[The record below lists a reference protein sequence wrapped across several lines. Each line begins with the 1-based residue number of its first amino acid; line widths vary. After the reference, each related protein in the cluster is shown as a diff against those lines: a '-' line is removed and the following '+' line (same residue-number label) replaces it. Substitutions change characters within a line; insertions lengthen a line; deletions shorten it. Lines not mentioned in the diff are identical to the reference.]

1 MSENGYRV
9 LVKEKIAD
17 AGVDLL
23 RRHFDVD
30 VLTDMGE
37 EDLPAAIGSY
47 DAIVIRSATKLTA
60 DVIDRADRLKVIGRA
75 GIGVDNV
82 DVPAA
87 TKRGIIVANAPES
100 NIIAAAEHTIAMM
113 LAQVRNIP
121 QADASLKDGKW
132 ERSKFGGV
140 EVYEKTLGIL
150 GFGRIGQL
158 VAERAR
164 AFGMNLLAYDPYVA
178 AERYRELGV
187 ERADS
192 PEDLYARSDV
202 ITVHLP
208 KTPDTIDYVNAE
220 AFAQMKDGVRIVNC
234 ARGELI
240 DLAALEDAI
249 KSGKVAGASLD
260 VFPGEPVTEHSLFAY
275 DNVVVTPHLGAS
287 TAEAQDRAGV
297 ITAEQVVAA
306 LNGDLVSNAVNIPKV
321 GSDDLAVLEPYLPL
335 CAQLG
340 RLAMSLAEH
349 PSVDRI
355 EVAYRGHLAD
365 FDTRL
370 LTLAVL
376 NGAFEGRV
384 EEHVNFVNAPAI
396 AEERGHPRGGVEREP
411 VPRLREPR
419 RRGGARGRRALRG
432 SRHDLRPA
440 ERAAPRVRL
449 RPELQH
455 RAGAQPRD
463 LPLLGPARDDRQGR
477 HGVRRARDQHRL
489 DRGRAGARPRAG
501 RARGRRHRPPRRDGG
516 DRRLAGPGGGDRR
529 DHRARRLRERPRRHA
544 VGAAM
549 ARVAAIVPDLFF
561 ASKVK
566 ETLTAAGHDVVV
578 VPAGAPLEADLV
590 IVDLDAAG
598 TDVERPSGTPSLGF
612 YSHVETETR
621 TRAQQAG
628 FDLVVPR
635 SRMAREMPELVAG
648 LLGSA

>member
-1 MSENGYRV
+1 MADTNGYRV

-23 RRHFDVD
+23 REHFDVD
-30 VLTDMGE
+30 VRTDME
-37 EDLPAAIGSY
+37 EAELSGAIGDY

-60 DVIDRADRLKVIGRA
+60 DVIEQAGRLKVIGRA

-100 NIIAAAEHTIAMM
+100 NIIAAAEHTIAML

-121 QADASLKDGKW
+121 QADASLKSGKW
-132 ERSKFGGV
+132 ERSRFGGV
-140 EVYEKTLGIL
+140 EVYEKALGIL

-158 VAERAR
+158 VAERAKG
-164 AFGMNLLAYDPYVA
+164 FGMVLLAYDPYVA

-192 PEDLYARSDV
+192 PEDLYERADMV
-202 ITVHLP
+202 TIHLP
-208 KTPDTIDYVNAE
+208 KTPDTVDYVNAA
-220 AFAQMKDGVRIVNC
+220 AFARMKDGVRIVNC

-249 KSGKVAGASLD
+249 RSGKVAGASLD
-260 VFPGEPVTEHSLFAY
+260 VFPGEPVTEHPLFAY

-321 GSDDLAVLEPYLPL
+321 HSEDLAVLEPYLPL

-340 RLAMSLAEH
+340 RLSMSLADH

-355 EVAYRGHLAD
+355 EVSYRGHLAD

-396 AEERGHPRGGVEREP
+396 AEERGIHVAESSESQARDYANLVSVAVVATGQHFEASGTTFGPRNVPHLVSVYGQSFNIELAQHLVIFRYSDVPGMIGKVGTVFGEHGINIASTAVGREPGVEP
-411 VPRLREPR
+411 
-419 RRGGARGRRALRG
+419 
-432 SRHDLRPA
+432 
-440 ERAAPRVRL
+440 
-449 RPELQH
+449 
-455 RAGAQPRD
+455 
-463 LPLLGPARDDRQGR
+463 
-477 HGVRRARDQHRL
+477 GV
-489 DRGRAGARPRAG
+489 
-501 RARGRRHRPPRRDGG
+501 
-516 DRRLAGPGGGDRR
+516 
-529 DHRARRLRERPRRHA
+529 
-544 VGAAM
+544 
-549 ARVAAIVPDLFF
+549 
-561 ASKVK
+561 
-566 ETLTAAGHDVVV
+566 TAAGDSGGLAVMVVTV
-578 VPAGAPLEADLV
+578 DSPVPAEV
-590 IVDLDAAG
+590 IDEIVALDG
-598 TDVERPSGTPSLGF
+598 FESG
-612 YSHVETETR
+612 
-621 TRAQQAG
+621 RAVT
-628 FDLVVPR
+628 L
-635 SRMAREMPELVAG
+635 
-648 LLGSA
+648 

>member
-1 MSENGYRV
+1 VPELNGYRV

-30 VLTDMGE
+30 VRTDMDE
-37 EDLPAAIGSY
+37 AELPGAIGDY

-60 DVIDRADRLKVIGRA
+60 DVIEQAERLKVIGRA

-100 NIIAAAEHTIAMM
+100 NIIAAAEHTIAML

-121 QADASLKDGKW
+121 QAHGSLKSGKW

-140 EVYEKTLGIL
+140 EVYEKSLGIL

-158 VAERAR
+158 VAERAK
-164 AFGMNLLAYDPYVA
+164 AFGMELVAFDPYVA

-192 PEDLYARSDV
+192 PEDLYGRADIV
-202 ITVHLP
+202 TIHLP
-208 KTPDTIDYVNAE
+208 KTPDTINFVDAA
-220 AFAQMKDGVRIVNC
+220 AFARMKDGVRIVNC

-249 KSGKVAGASLD
+249 KSGKVAAASLD
-260 VFPGEPVTEHSLFAY
+260 VFPGEPVTDHPLFAY
-275 DNVVVTPHLGAS
+275 ENVVVTPHLGAS

-306 LNGDLVSNAVNIPKV
+306 LNGELVSNAVNIPKV
-321 GSDDLAVLEPYLPL
+321 HSEDLAVLEPYLPL
-335 CAQLG
+335 CSQLG
-340 RLAMSLAEH
+340 RLTMSLAEH

-355 EVAYRGHLAD
+355 EASYTGHLAD

-396 AEERGHPRGGVEREP
+396 AEERGIHVSESSESH
-411 VPRLREPR
+411 
-419 RRGGARGRRALRG
+419 
-432 SRHDLRPA
+432 SRDYANLVSVA
-440 ERAAPRVRL
+440 I
-449 RPELQH
+449 
-455 RAGAQPRD
+455 
-463 LPLLGPARDDRQGR
+463 
-477 HGVRRARDQHRL
+477 
-489 DRGRAGARPRAG
+489 
-501 RARGRRHRPPRRDGG
+501 
-516 DRRLAGPGGGDRR
+516 
-529 DHRARRLRERPRRHA
+529 
-544 VGAAM
+544 
-549 ARVAAIVPDLFF
+549 VAAGQRF
-561 ASKVK
+561 
-566 ETLTAAGHDVVV
+566 E
-578 VPAGAPLEADLV
+578 
-590 IVDLDAAG
+590 AAG
-598 TDVERPSGTPSLGF
+598 TTFG
-612 YSHVETETR
+612 
-621 TRAQQAG
+621 
-628 FDLVVPR
+628 PR
-635 SRMAREMPELVAG
+635 SIPHLVSVYGQSFNLELAQHLAIFRYSDVPGMIGKVGTIFGQHGVNIASTAVGRERGEEPGAPAGDGDLAVMVVTVDSPVPADVIQEIVALDG
-648 LLGSA
+648 FESGRAVTL

>member
-30 VLTDMGE
+30 VRTDME
-37 EDLPAAIGSY
+37 ESELPAEIGSY

-60 DVIDRADRLKVIGRA
+60 DVIDHADRLKVIGRA

-100 NIIAAAEHTIAMM
+100 NIIAAAEHTVAMM

-121 QADASLKDGKW
+121 QADASLKSGKW

-140 EVYEKTLGIL
+140 EVYEKTLGVL

-164 AFGMNLLAYDPYVA
+164 AFGMNLVAYDPYVA

-187 ERADS
+187 ERAES
-192 PEDLYARSDV
+192 PEDLYARADV
-202 ITVHLP
+202 VTIHLP
-208 KTPDTIDYVNAE
+208 KTPETMEFVNAD

-249 KSGKVAGASLD
+249 RAGKVAGASLD
-260 VFPGEPVTEHSLFAY
+260 VFPGEPVTEHPLFAY
-275 DNVVVTPHLGAS
+275 ENVVVTPHLGAS

-306 LNGDLVSNAVNIPKV
+306 LNGELVSNAVNIPKV
-321 GSDDLAVLEPYLPL
+321 RGEDLVVLEPYIPL
-335 CAQLG
+335 CTQLG
-340 RLAMSLAEH
+340 RLSMSLADH

-355 EVAYRGHLAD
+355 EVSYRGHLAE

-370 LTLAVL
+370 LTVAVL

-384 EEHVNFVNAPAI
+384 EENVNFVNAPAI
-396 AEERGHPRGGVEREP
+396 AEERGIQVAESSESESRDYANLVGVAVLAGGERFEVGGTVFGPRHVPHLVSAYGQTFNIELARHLAIFRYSDVPGMIGKVGTVLGDHGINIASTAVGRAPDHEPDAPAGGGTGRLAVMVVTVDSP
-411 VPRLREPR
+411 VPAKVI
-419 RRGGARGRRALRG
+419 GAITALEG
-432 SRHDLRPA
+432 FAS
-440 ERAAPRVRL
+440 
-449 RPELQH
+449 
-455 RAGAQPRD
+455 
-463 LPLLGPARDDRQGR
+463 
-477 HGVRRARDQHRL
+477 
-489 DRGRAGARPRAG
+489 GRA
-501 RARGRRHRPPRRDGG
+501 
-516 DRRLAGPGGGDRR
+516 
-529 DHRARRLRERPRRHA
+529 
-544 VGAAM
+544 V
-549 ARVAAIVPDLFF
+549 
-561 ASKVK
+561 
-566 ETLTAAGHDVVV
+566 TL
-578 VPAGAPLEADLV
+578 
-590 IVDLDAAG
+590 
-598 TDVERPSGTPSLGF
+598 
-612 YSHVETETR
+612 
-621 TRAQQAG
+621 
-628 FDLVVPR
+628 
-635 SRMAREMPELVAG
+635 
-648 LLGSA
+648 